1 MTEFDGLNFK
11 NATFTGIKI
20 NGEPSKRYYVT
31 IQESIVR
38 ILTTRLGER
47 VMRPE
52 YGSELYKLRDRDV
65 DDEFRLLA
73 TKYVYT
79 AIENNEPRVKFKKL
93 HFSYENGK
101 HALILELD
109 AVDD

>member
-1 MTEFDGLNFK
+1 MIEFDGLTFR
-11 NATFTGIKI
+11 NAVFTGIKI
-20 NGEPSKRYYVT
+20 NGVSDKKYYIS
-31 IQESIVR
+31 IQDSIVR

-47 VMRPE
+47 VNRPL
-52 YGSELYKLRDRDV
+52 YGSNLHELRDREF

-93 HFSYENGK
+93 HFGFENGR
-101 HALILELD
+101 HTLYPELD
-109 AVDD
+109 VND